1 MHNAYFLTCI
11 SKFFIFLFSLFTFFC
26 IFVPLT
32 LFDFLISNLPMSLSV
47 RLILMTVVLLF
58 CPPKVQAE
66 KLVLMTS
73 WTAQAQFAGYYVA
86 YEKGFYKAVG
96 LDIEITHPTLS
107 TTPKITLQHEQP
119 DAIMLSLMS
128 AMDLIS
134 QGIPLVN
141 IFQDSMN
148 SSNLL
153 ISRRDNDPLK
163 MKGKKMAV
171 FNADPNYLAY
181 IINKKEKLNYD
192 IIRCTS
198 HINLFLSG
206 AIDATMATSYN
217 EYLQLLQSGYKMGKE
232 SVYRFSEHGY
242 NIQEQGVYVM
252 RSYYQ
257 NQTKVCQKFASAT
270 RQGWEWVAAHPE
282 EALEIVM
289 KYVRSD
295 HAVTNLTLQRRMLQ
309 EVLNLQLDADSKKR
323 EFRVRRDMVEKANRL
338 LLECGLL
345 KRAVSFE
352 ELTVP

>member
-1 MHNAYFLTCI
+1 
-11 SKFFIFLFSLFTFFC
+11 
-26 IFVPLT
+26 
-32 LFDFLISNLPMSLSV
+32 
-47 RLILMTVVLLF
+47 MTVVLLF

-66 KLVLMTS
+66 KMVLMTS

-86 YEKGFYKAVG
+86 YEKGFYKEAG
-96 LDIEITHPTLS
+96 LNIEITHPTLA
-107 TTPKITLQHEQP
+107 TTPLVTLQREQP

-153 ISRRDNDPLK
+153 ISRWNNDPMK
-163 MKGKKMAV
+163 MKGKKVAI
-171 FNADPNYLAY
+171 FNGDPNYLAY
-181 IINKKEKLNYD
+181 IVSKKEKLNYN
-192 IIRCTS
+192 IVRCTS

-217 EYLQLLQSGYKMGKE
+217 EYLQLLQSGFELGDE
-232 SVYRFSEHGY
+232 SIYRFSQHGY
-242 NIQEQGVYVM
+242 NIQEQGVYVK
-252 RSYYQ
+252 RSYYRDHA
-257 NQTKVCQKFASAT
+257 KACQKFAAAT
-270 RQGWEWVAAHPE
+270 RLGWEWVAEHPE
-282 EALEIVM
+282 EALKIVM

-295 HAVTNLTLQRRMLQ
+295 HAATNLTLQRRMLQ

-323 EFRVRRDMVEKANRL
+323 EFRVRRDMVQKANKL
-338 LLECGLL
+338 MIECGLL
-345 KRAVSFE
+345 KRAVTFE

>member
-1 MHNAYFLTCI
+1 
-11 SKFFIFLFSLFTFFC
+11 
-26 IFVPLT
+26 
-32 LFDFLISNLPMSLSV
+32 
-47 RLILMTVVLLF
+47 
-58 CPPKVQAE
+58 
-66 KLVLMTS
+66 
-73 WTAQAQFAGYYVA
+73 
-86 YEKGFYKAVG
+86 
-96 LDIEITHPTLS
+96 
-107 TTPKITLQHEQP
+107 
-119 DAIMLSLMS
+119 
-128 AMDLIS
+128 
-134 QGIPLVN
+134 
-141 IFQDSMN
+141 MN

-289 KYVRSD
+289 KCVKKHNIS
-295 HAVTNLTLQRRMLQ
+295 TNRVKQKLMLREILRLQVDR
-309 EVLNLQLDADSKKR
+309 DSKQR
-323 EFRVRRDMVEKANRL
+323 EFRVRADMVNKASRL
-338 LLECGLL
+338 LFDCGII
-345 KRAVSFE
+345 RREVSYN
-352 ELTVP
+352 ELMGNH

>member
-1 MHNAYFLTCI
+1 MPI
-11 SKFFIFLFSLFTFFC
+11 PIR
-26 IFVPLT
+26 II
-32 LFDFLISNLPMSLSV
+32 LIA
-47 RLILMTVVLLF
+47 VVLLL
-58 CPPKVQAE
+58 CPSKVQAE
-66 KLVLMTS
+66 KMVLMTS

-86 YEKGFYKAVG
+86 YEKGFYKKAG
-96 LDIEITHPTLS
+96 LDIEIAHPTLS
-107 TTPKITLQHEQP
+107 TTPLICLQREQP

-153 ISRRDNDPLK
+153 ISRWNNDPLK
-163 MKGKKMAV
+163 MSGKKVAV

-181 IINKKEKLNYD
+181 ILSKKNRLKYD

-206 AIDATMATSYN
+206 AIDAMMAMSYN
-217 EYLQLLQSGYKMGKE
+217 EYLELLQAGFKMAKE
-232 SVYRFSEHGY
+232 SIYRFSEHGY
-242 NIQEQGVYVM
+242 NIQEQGVYVK
-252 RSYYQ
+252 RSYYEAHAEAC
-257 NQTKVCQKFASAT
+257 KKFAATT
-270 RQGWEWVAAHPE
+270 RQGWEWVIAHPE

-289 KYVRSD
+289 KYVRND
-295 HAVTNLTLQRRMLQ
+295 HSVTNLTMQRRMLE
-309 EVLNLQLDADSKKR
+309 EVLNLQVDADSKKR

-338 LLECGLL
+338 MLECGLL
-345 KRAVSFE
+345 RRAVTFE

>member
-1 MHNAYFLTCI
+1 MPFPF
-11 SKFFIFLFSLFTFFC
+11 K
-26 IFVPLT
+26 
-32 LFDFLISNLPMSLSV
+32 
-47 RLILMTVVLLF
+47 LILMTVVLLL

-86 YEKGFYKAVG
+86 CEKGFYKAVG
-96 LDIEITHPTLS
+96 LEVEITHPTLA
-107 TTPKITLQHEQP
+107 TTPLITLQREQP

-153 ISRRDNDPLK
+153 ISRRDNDPLR
-163 MKGKKMAV
+163 MKGKKVAI
-171 FNADPNYLAY
+171 FNGDPNYLAY
-181 IINKKEKLNYD
+181 ILSKKERLNYD
-192 IIRCTS
+192 IVRCTS

-217 EYLQLLQSGYKMGKE
+217 EYLQLLQSGYKMSKE
-232 SVYRFSEHGY
+232 SIYRFSEHGY
-242 NIQEQGVYVM
+242 NIQEQGVYVK

-257 NQTKVCQKFASAT
+257 AHAKECQKFADAT
-270 RQGWEWVAAHPE
+270 RRGWEWVAEHPE

-295 HAVTNLTLQRRMLQ
+295 HAATNLTLQRRMLQ
-309 EVLNLQLDADSKKR
+309 EVLNLQIDADSKKR
-323 EFRVRRDMVEKANRL
+323 EFRVRRDMVQKANKL
-338 LLECGLL
+338 MLECGLL
-345 KRAVSFE
+345 KRSVTFE

>member
-1 MHNAYFLTCI
+1 MPFPF
-11 SKFFIFLFSLFTFFC
+11 K
-26 IFVPLT
+26 
-32 LFDFLISNLPMSLSV
+32 
-47 RLILMTVVLLF
+47 LILMTVVLLL

-66 KLVLMTS
+66 KMVLMAS

-86 YEKGFYKAVG
+86 CEKGFYKAVG
-96 LDIEITHPTLS
+96 LEVEITHPTLA
-107 TTPKITLQHEQP
+107 TTPLITLQREQP

-153 ISRRDNDPLK
+153 ISRRDNDPLR
-163 MKGKKMAV
+163 MKGKKVAI
-171 FNADPNYLAY
+171 FNGDPNYLAY
-181 IINKKEKLNYD
+181 ILSKKERLNYD
-192 IIRCTS
+192 IVRCTS

-217 EYLQLLQSGYKMGKE
+217 EYLQLLQSGYKMSKE
-232 SVYRFSEHGY
+232 SIYRFSEHGY
-242 NIQEQGVYVM
+242 NIQEQGVYVK

-257 NQTKVCQKFASAT
+257 AHAKECQKFADAT
-270 RQGWEWVAAHPE
+270 RRGWEWVAEHPE

-295 HAVTNLTLQRRMLQ
+295 HAATNLTLQRRMLQ
-309 EVLNLQLDADSKKR
+309 EVLNLQIDADSKKR
-323 EFRVRRDMVEKANRL
+323 EFRVRRDMVQKANKL
-338 LLECGLL
+338 MLECGLL
-345 KRAVSFE
+345 KRSVTFE

>member
-1 MHNAYFLTCI
+1 M
-11 SKFFIFLFSLFTFFC
+11 
-26 IFVPLT
+26 PLP
-32 LFDFLISNLPMSLSV
+32 FK
-47 RLILMTVVLLF
+47 LILMTVVLLL

-86 YEKGFYKAVG
+86 CEKGFYKAVG
-96 LDIEITHPTLS
+96 LEVEITHPTLA
-107 TTPKITLQHEQP
+107 TTPLITLQREQP

-141 IFQDSMN
+141 IFPDSMN

-153 ISRRDNDPLK
+153 ISRRDNDPLR
-163 MKGKKMAV
+163 MKGKKVAI
-171 FNADPNYLAY
+171 FNGDPNYLAY
-181 IINKKEKLNYD
+181 ILSKKERLNYD
-192 IIRCTS
+192 IVRCTS

-217 EYLQLLQSGYKMGKE
+217 EYLQLLQSGYKMSKE
-232 SVYRFSEHGY
+232 SIYRFSEHGY
-242 NIQEQGVYVM
+242 NIQEQGVYVK

-257 NQTKVCQKFASAT
+257 AHAKECQKFADAT
-270 RQGWEWVAAHPE
+270 RRGWEWVAEHPE

-295 HAVTNLTLQRRMLQ
+295 HAATNLTLQRRMLQ
-309 EVLNLQLDADSKKR
+309 EVLNLQIDADSKKR
-323 EFRVRRDMVEKANRL
+323 EFRVRRDMVQKANKL
-338 LLECGLL
+338 MLECGLL
-345 KRAVSFE
+345 KRSVTFE

>member
-1 MHNAYFLTCI
+1 M
-11 SKFFIFLFSLFTFFC
+11 
-26 IFVPLT
+26 PLP
-32 LFDFLISNLPMSLSV
+32 FK
-47 RLILMTVVLLF
+47 LILMTVVLLL

-86 YEKGFYKAVG
+86 CEKGFYKAVG
-96 LDIEITHPTLS
+96 LEVEITHPTLA
-107 TTPKITLQHEQP
+107 TTPLITLQREQP

-153 ISRRDNDPLK
+153 ISRRDNDPLR
-163 MKGKKMAV
+163 MKGKKVAI
-171 FNADPNYLAY
+171 FNGDPNYLAY
-181 IINKKEKLNYD
+181 ILSKKERLNYD
-192 IIRCTS
+192 IVRCTS

-217 EYLQLLQSGYKMGKE
+217 EYLQLLQSGYKMSKE
-232 SVYRFSEHGY
+232 SIYRFSEHGY
-242 NIQEQGVYVM
+242 NIQEQGVYVK

-257 NQTKVCQKFASAT
+257 AHAKECQKFADAT
-270 RQGWEWVAAHPE
+270 RRGWEWVAEHPE

-295 HAVTNLTLQRRMLQ
+295 HAATNLTLQRRMLQ
-309 EVLNLQLDADSKKR
+309 EVLNLQIDADSKKC
-323 EFRVRRDMVEKANRL
+323 EFRVRRDMVQKANKL
-338 LLECGLL
+338 MLECGLL
-345 KRAVSFE
+345 KRSVTFE

>member
-1 MHNAYFLTCI
+1 
-11 SKFFIFLFSLFTFFC
+11 
-26 IFVPLT
+26 
-32 LFDFLISNLPMSLSV
+32 
-47 RLILMTVVLLF
+47 MTVVLLF

-66 KLVLMTS
+66 KMVLMTS

-86 YEKGFYKAVG
+86 YEKGFYKEAG
-96 LDIEITHPTLS
+96 LDIEITHPTLA
-107 TTPKITLQHEQP
+107 TTPLVTLQREQP

-153 ISRRDNDPLK
+153 ISRWNNDPMK
-163 MKGKKMAV
+163 MKGKKVAI
-171 FNADPNYLAY
+171 FNGDPNYLAY
-181 IINKKEKLNYD
+181 IVSKKEKLNYN
-192 IIRCTS
+192 IVRCTS

-217 EYLQLLQSGYKMGKE
+217 EYLQLLQSGFKLGDE
-232 SVYRFSEHGY
+232 SIYRFSQHGY
-242 NIQEQGVYVM
+242 NIQEQGVYVK
-252 RSYYQ
+252 RSYYRDHA
-257 NQTKVCQKFASAT
+257 KACQKFAAAT
-270 RQGWEWVAAHPE
+270 RLGWEWVAEHPE
-282 EALEIVM
+282 EALKIVM

-295 HAVTNLTLQRRMLQ
+295 HAATNLTLQRRMLQ

-323 EFRVRRDMVEKANRL
+323 EFRVRRDMVQKANKL
-338 LLECGLL
+338 MLECGLL
-345 KRAVSFE
+345 KRAVTFE

>member
-1 MHNAYFLTCI
+1 M
-11 SKFFIFLFSLFTFFC
+11 
-26 IFVPLT
+26 PLP
-32 LFDFLISNLPMSLSV
+32 I
-47 RLILMTVVLLF
+47 RLILMTVVLLL

-66 KLVLMTS
+66 KMVLMTS
-73 WTAQAQFAGYYVA
+73 WKAQAQFAGYYVA
-86 YEKGFYKAVG
+86 YEMGFYEKAG
-96 LDIEITHPTLS
+96 LEVEIQHPTLN
-107 TTPKITLQHEQP
+107 TTPMVCLQREQP

-153 ISRRDNDPLK
+153 ISRWDNDPLK
-163 MKGKKMAV
+163 MTGKKVAI

-181 IINKKEKLNYD
+181 ILSKKERLNYD

-206 AIDATMATSYN
+206 AIDATMATCYN
-217 EYLQLLQSGYKMGKE
+217 EYLQLLQSGFKMGKE
-232 SVYRFSEHGY
+232 RIYRFSEHGY
-242 NIQEQGVYVM
+242 NIQEQGVYVK

-257 NQTKVCQKFASAT
+257 DHAQACKKFADAT
-270 RQGWEWVAAHPE
+270 RRGWEWVAEHPE
-282 EALEIVM
+282 KALKIVM
-289 KYVRSD
+289 KYVHSD
-295 HAVTNLTLQRRMLQ
+295 LAATNLTLQRRMLQ

-323 EFRVRRDMVEKANRL
+323 EFRVRRDMVEKANKL
-338 LLECGLL
+338 MLESGLL
-345 KRAVSFE
+345 KRAVTFE

>member
-1 MHNAYFLTCI
+1 MSTILR
-11 SKFFIFLFSLFTFFC
+11 FILL
-26 IFVPLT
+26 
-32 LFDFLISNLPMSLSV
+32 
-47 RLILMTVVLLF
+47 TVVLLL

-66 KLVLMTS
+66 KMVFMTS

-86 YEKGFYKAVG
+86 YEKGYYKEAGV
-96 LDIEITHPTLS
+96 DVEIRHPSLT
-107 TTPKITLQHEQP
+107 TTPLVCLRREQP

-128 AMDLIS
+128 AMDFIS

-148 SSNLL
+148 SSQLL

-163 MKGKKMAV
+163 MKGRKVAI
-171 FNADPNYLAY
+171 FNPDPNYLAY
-181 IINKKEKLNYD
+181 IVSKKERLNYQ

-217 EYLQLLQSGYKMGKE
+217 EYLQLLQSGYPLSKE

-242 NIQEQGVYVM
+242 NIQEQGVYVS

-257 NQTKVCQKFASAT
+257 DHAKECQQFAKAT
-270 RQGWEWVAAHPE
+270 RLGWEWVAEHPE

-295 HAVTNLTLQRRMLQ
+295 RSATNLTLQRRMLQ

-323 EFRVRRDMVEKANRL
+323 DFRVRRDMVEKANKL
-338 LLECGLL
+338 MLTCGLL
-345 KRAVSFE
+345 KRSVTFE
-352 ELTVP
+352 ELTPP

>member
-1 MHNAYFLTCI
+1 MHFSDYLL
-11 SKFFIFLFSLFTFFC
+11 IFA
-26 IFVPLT
+26 PLT
-32 LFDFLISNLPMSLSV
+32 LFNLISNQPMPFPV
-47 RLILMTVVLLF
+47 RLILMTVVLLL

-66 KLVLMTS
+66 KMVLMTS

-86 YEKGFYKAVG
+86 YEKGFYKAAG

-107 TTPKITLQHEQP
+107 TTPMITLQREQP

-134 QGIPLVN
+134 QGVPLVN

-163 MKGKKMAV
+163 MNGRKVAI

-181 IINKKEKLNYD
+181 IISKKEKLNYD

-217 EYLQLLQSGYKMGKE
+217 EYLQLLQSGFKMSKE
-232 SVYRFSEHGY
+232 SIYRFSEHGY
-242 NIQEQGVYVM
+242 NIQEQGVYVK
-252 RSYYQ
+252 RSYYPEHA
-257 NQTKVCQKFASAT
+257 KDCQKFAEVT
-270 RQGWEWVAAHPE
+270 RQGWEWVVAHPE

-295 HAVTNLTLQRRMLQ
+295 HAATNRTLQRRMLQ

-323 EFRVRRDMVEKANRL
+323 EFRVRRDMVQKANKL
-338 LLECGLL
+338 MLECGLL
-345 KRAVSFE
+345 KRTVTFE
-352 ELTVP
+352 EMIVP

>member
-1 MHNAYFLTCI
+1 MHFSDYLL
-11 SKFFIFLFSLFTFFC
+11 IFA
-26 IFVPLT
+26 PLT
-32 LFDFLISNLPMSLSV
+32 LFNLISNQPMPLPV
-47 RLILMTVVLLF
+47 RLILMTVVLLL

-66 KLVLMTS
+66 KMVLMTS

-86 YEKGFYKAVG
+86 YEKGFYKAAG

-107 TTPKITLQHEQP
+107 TTPMITLQREQP

-134 QGIPLVN
+134 QGVPLVN

-163 MKGKKMAV
+163 MNGRKVAV

-181 IINKKEKLNYD
+181 IISKKEKLNYD

-217 EYLQLLQSGYKMGKE
+217 EYLQLLQSGFKMSKE
-232 SVYRFSEHGY
+232 SIYRFSEHGY
-242 NIQEQGVYVM
+242 NIQEQGVYVK

-257 NQTKVCQKFASAT
+257 EHAKDCQKFAEVT
-270 RQGWEWVAAHPE
+270 RQGWEWVVAHPE

-295 HAVTNLTLQRRMLQ
+295 HAATNRTLQRRMLQ

-323 EFRVRRDMVEKANRL
+323 EFRVRRDMVEKANKL
-338 LLECGLL
+338 MLECGLL
-345 KRAVSFE
+345 KRTVTFE
-352 ELTVP
+352 EMIVP

>member
-1 MHNAYFLTCI
+1 MPI
-11 SKFFIFLFSLFTFFC
+11 PIR
-26 IFVPLT
+26 II
-32 LFDFLISNLPMSLSV
+32 LIA
-47 RLILMTVVLLF
+47 VVLLL
-58 CPPKVQAE
+58 CPSKVQAE
-66 KLVLMTS
+66 KMVLMTS

-86 YEKGFYKAVG
+86 YEKGFYKKAG
-96 LDIEITHPTLS
+96 LDIEIAHPTLS
-107 TTPKITLQHEQP
+107 TTPLICLQREQP

-153 ISRRDNDPLK
+153 ISRWNNDPLK
-163 MKGKKMAV
+163 MSGKKVAV

-181 IINKKEKLNYD
+181 ILSKKNRLKYD

-206 AIDATMATSYN
+206 AIDAMMAMSYN
-217 EYLQLLQSGYKMGKE
+217 EYLELLQAGFKMGKE
-232 SVYRFSEHGY
+232 SIYRFSEHGY
-242 NIQEQGVYVM
+242 NIQEQGVYVK
-252 RSYYQ
+252 RSYYEAHAEAC
-257 NQTKVCQKFASAT
+257 KKFAAAT
-270 RQGWEWVAAHPE
+270 RQGWEWVIAHPE

-289 KYVRSD
+289 KYVRND
-295 HAVTNLTLQRRMLQ
+295 HSVTNLTMQRRML
-309 EVLNLQLDADSKKR
+309 EDVLNLQVDADSKKR

-338 LLECGLL
+338 MLECGLL
-345 KRAVSFE
+345 RRAVTFE

>member
-1 MHNAYFLTCI
+1 MPFPF
-11 SKFFIFLFSLFTFFC
+11 K
-26 IFVPLT
+26 
-32 LFDFLISNLPMSLSV
+32 
-47 RLILMTVVLLF
+47 LILMTVVLLL

-66 KLVLMTS
+66 K
-73 WTAQAQFAGYYVA
+73 
-86 YEKGFYKAVG
+86 KGFYKAVG
-96 LDIEITHPTLS
+96 LEVEITHPTLA
-107 TTPKITLQHEQP
+107 TTPLITLQREQP

-153 ISRRDNDPLK
+153 ISRRDNDPLR
-163 MKGKKMAV
+163 MKGKKVAI
-171 FNADPNYLAY
+171 FNGDPNYLAY
-181 IINKKEKLNYD
+181 ILSKKERLNYD
-192 IIRCTS
+192 IVRCTS

-217 EYLQLLQSGYKMGKE
+217 EYLQLLQSGYKMSKE
-232 SVYRFSEHGY
+232 SIYRFSEHGY
-242 NIQEQGVYVM
+242 NIQEQGVYVK

-257 NQTKVCQKFASAT
+257 AHAKECQKFADAT
-270 RQGWEWVAAHPE
+270 RRGWEWVAEHPE

-295 HAVTNLTLQRRMLQ
+295 HAATNLTLQRRMLQ
-309 EVLNLQLDADSKKR
+309 EVLNLQIDADSKKR
-323 EFRVRRDMVEKANRL
+323 EFRVRRDMVQKANKL
-338 LLECGLL
+338 MLECGLL
-345 KRAVSFE
+345 KRSVTFE

>member
-1 MHNAYFLTCI
+1 MI
-11 SKFFIFLFSLFTFFC
+11 
-26 IFVPLT
+26 
-32 LFDFLISNLPMSLSV
+32 
-47 RLILMTVVLLF
+47 VVLLF

-66 KLVLMTS
+66 KMVLMTS

-86 YEKGFYKAVG
+86 YEKGFYKEAG
-96 LDIEITHPTLS
+96 LDIEIIHPTLA
-107 TTPKITLQHEQP
+107 TTPLVTLQREQP

-153 ISRRDNDPLK
+153 ISRWNNDPMK
-163 MKGKKMAV
+163 MKGKKVAI
-171 FNADPNYLAY
+171 FNGDPNYLAY
-181 IINKKEKLNYD
+181 IVSKKEKLNYN
-192 IIRCTS
+192 IVRCTS

-217 EYLQLLQSGYKMGKE
+217 EYLQLLQSGFKLGDE
-232 SVYRFSEHGY
+232 SIYRFSQHGY
-242 NIQEQGVYVM
+242 NIQEQGVYVK
-252 RSYYQ
+252 RSYYRDHA
-257 NQTKVCQKFASAT
+257 KACQKFAAAT
-270 RQGWEWVAAHPE
+270 RLGWEWVAEHPE
-282 EALEIVM
+282 EALKIVM

-295 HAVTNLTLQRRMLQ
+295 HAATNLTLQRRMLQ

-323 EFRVRRDMVEKANRL
+323 EFRVRRDMVQKANKL
-338 LLECGLL
+338 MLECGLL
-345 KRAVSFE
+345 KRAVTFE

>member
-1 MHNAYFLTCI
+1 MSTILR
-11 SKFFIFLFSLFTFFC
+11 FILLAA
-26 IFVPLT
+26 VPL
-32 LFDFLISNLPMSLSV
+32 L
-47 RLILMTVVLLF
+47 

-66 KLVLMTS
+66 KMVLMTS

-86 YEKGFYKAVG
+86 YEKGYYKEAGV
-96 LDIEITHPTLS
+96 DVEIRHPSLT
-107 TTPKITLQHEQP
+107 TTPLVCLRREQP

-134 QGIPLVN
+134 QGIPMVN

-148 SSNLL
+148 SSQLL

-163 MKGKKMAV
+163 MKGRKVAI
-171 FNADPNYLAY
+171 FNPDPNYLAY
-181 IINKKEKLNYD
+181 VVSKKEQLNFQ

-217 EYLQLLQSGYKMGKE
+217 EYLQLLQSGYPLSKE
-232 SVYRFSEHGY
+232 SVYRFSDHDY
-242 NIQEQGVYVM
+242 NIQEQGVYVS

-257 NQTKVCQKFASAT
+257 DHAKECQQFAKAT
-270 RQGWEWVAAHPE
+270 RLGWEWVAQHPE

-295 HAVTNLTLQRRMLQ
+295 RSATNLTLQRRMLQ

-323 EFRVRRDMVEKANRL
+323 DFRVRRDMVEKANKL
-338 LLECGLL
+338 MLACGLL
-345 KRAVSFE
+345 KRSVTFE
-352 ELTVP
+352 ELTTP

>member
-1 MHNAYFLTCI
+1 MP
-11 SKFFIFLFSLFTFFC
+11 S
-26 IFVPLT
+26 P
-32 LFDFLISNLPMSLSV
+32 V

-66 KLVLMTS
+66 KMVLMTS

-86 YEKGFYKAVG
+86 YEKGFYKEAG
-96 LDIEITHPTLS
+96 LDIEITHPTLA
-107 TTPKITLQHEQP
+107 TTPLVTLQREQP

-153 ISRRDNDPLK
+153 ISRWNNDPMK
-163 MKGKKMAV
+163 MKGKKVAI
-171 FNADPNYLAY
+171 FNGDPNYLAY
-181 IINKKEKLNYD
+181 IVSKKEKLNYN
-192 IIRCTS
+192 IVRCTS

-217 EYLQLLQSGYKMGKE
+217 EYLQLLQSGFKLGDE
-232 SVYRFSEHGY
+232 SIYRFSQHGY
-242 NIQEQGVYVM
+242 NIQEQGVYVK
-252 RSYYQ
+252 RSYYRDHA
-257 NQTKVCQKFASAT
+257 KACQKFAAAT
-270 RQGWEWVAAHPE
+270 RLGWEWVAEHPE
-282 EALEIVM
+282 EALKIVM

-295 HAVTNLTLQRRMLQ
+295 HAATNLTLQRRMLQ

-323 EFRVRRDMVEKANRL
+323 EFRVRRDMVQKANKL
-338 LLECGLL
+338 MIECGLL
-345 KRAVSFE
+345 KRAVTFE

>member
-1 MHNAYFLTCI
+1 M
-11 SKFFIFLFSLFTFFC
+11 
-26 IFVPLT
+26 PLP
-32 LFDFLISNLPMSLSV
+32 FK
-47 RLILMTVVLLF
+47 LILMTVVLLL

-86 YEKGFYKAVG
+86 CEKGFYKSVG
-96 LDIEITHPTLS
+96 LEVEITHPTLA
-107 TTPKITLQHEQP
+107 TTPLITLQREQP

-128 AMDLIS
+128 AMHLIS

-153 ISRRDNDPLK
+153 ISRRDNDPLR
-163 MKGKKMAV
+163 MKGKKVAI
-171 FNADPNYLAY
+171 FNGDPNYLAY
-181 IINKKEKLNYD
+181 ILSKKERLNYD
-192 IIRCTS
+192 IVRCTS

-217 EYLQLLQSGYKMGKE
+217 EYLQLLQSGYKMSKE
-232 SVYRFSEHGY
+232 SIYRFSEHGY
-242 NIQEQGVYVM
+242 NIQEQGVYVK

-257 NQTKVCQKFASAT
+257 AHAKECQKFADAT
-270 RQGWEWVAAHPE
+270 RRGWEWVAEHPE

-295 HAVTNLTLQRRMLQ
+295 HAATNLSLQRRMLQ
-309 EVLNLQLDADSKKR
+309 EVLNLQIDADSKKR
-323 EFRVRRDMVEKANRL
+323 EFRVRRDMVQKANNL
-338 LLECGLL
+338 MLECGLL
-345 KRAVSFE
+345 KRSVTFE

>member
-1 MHNAYFLTCI
+1 
-11 SKFFIFLFSLFTFFC
+11 
-26 IFVPLT
+26 
-32 LFDFLISNLPMSLSV
+32 MSSPV

-66 KLVLMTS
+66 KMVLMTS

-86 YEKGFYKAVG
+86 YEKGFYKEAG
-96 LDIEITHPTLS
+96 LDIEITHPTLA
-107 TTPKITLQHEQP
+107 TTPLVTLQREQP

-153 ISRRDNDPLK
+153 ISRWNNDPMK
-163 MKGKKMAV
+163 MKGKKVAI
-171 FNADPNYLAY
+171 FNGDPNYLAY
-181 IINKKEKLNYD
+181 IVSKKEKLNYN
-192 IIRCTS
+192 IVRCTS

-217 EYLQLLQSGYKMGKE
+217 EYLQLLQSGFKLGDE
-232 SVYRFSEHGY
+232 SIYRFSQHGY
-242 NIQEQGVYVM
+242 NIQEQGVYVK
-252 RSYYQ
+252 RSYYRDHA
-257 NQTKVCQKFASAT
+257 KACQKFAAAT
-270 RQGWEWVAAHPE
+270 RLGWEWVAEHPE
-282 EALEIVM
+282 EALKIVM

-295 HAVTNLTLQRRMLQ
+295 HAATNLTLQRRMLQ

-323 EFRVRRDMVEKANRL
+323 EFRVRRDMVQKANKL
-338 LLECGLL
+338 MIECGLL
-345 KRAVSFE
+345 KRAVTFE

>member
-1 MHNAYFLTCI
+1 MSTILR
-11 SKFFIFLFSLFTFFC
+11 FILLAA
-26 IFVPLT
+26 
-32 LFDFLISNLPMSLSV
+32 
-47 RLILMTVVLLF
+47 VLLL

-66 KLVLMTS
+66 KMVLMTS

-86 YEKGFYKAVG
+86 YEKGYYKEAGV
-96 LDIEITHPTLS
+96 DVEIRHPSLT
-107 TTPKITLQHEQP
+107 TTPLVCLRREQP

-148 SSNLL
+148 SSQLL

-163 MKGKKMAV
+163 MKGRKVAI
-171 FNADPNYLAY
+171 FNPDPNYLAY
-181 IINKKEKLNYD
+181 IVSKKERLNYQ

-217 EYLQLLQSGYKMGKE
+217 EYLQLLQSGYPLSKK

-242 NIQEQGVYVM
+242 NIQEQGVYVS

-257 NQTKVCQKFASAT
+257 DHAKECQQFAKAT
-270 RQGWEWVAAHPE
+270 RLGWEWVAEHPE

-295 HAVTNLTLQRRMLQ
+295 RSATNLTLQRRMLQ

-323 EFRVRRDMVEKANRL
+323 DFRVRRDMVEKANKL
-338 LLECGLL
+338 MLACGLL
-345 KRAVSFE
+345 KHSVTFE
-352 ELTVP
+352 ELTIP